1 MKRKITYALVTWAL
15 IVSAFFIG
23 KTVPSKY
30 EYLPLNRIESVTE
43 TSGIVTIDANGNTYT
58 FETEDYA
65 NE

>member
-1 MKRKITYALVTWAL
+1 MKRKITYALVTLAL

-23 KTVPSKY
+23 KNSPSKY
-30 EYLPLNRIESVTE
+30 DFMPLNRIESVTE
-43 TSGIVTIDANGNTYT
+43 TSGIITINANGNEYI

>member
-1 MKRKITYALVTWAL
+1 MKRKIAYALVTLAL

-23 KTVPSKY
+23 KNSPSKY
-30 EYLPLNRIESVTE
+30 DFMPLNRIESVTE
-43 TSGIVTIDANGNTYT
+43 TSGIITINANGNEYI